1 MNFLEELDEH
11 AAMMERVRGMA
22 PIIEGIA
29 DRLGRCVQA
38 GGTVFWFGNGGS
50 ASQAEH
56 LAAELVGRY
65 EQERAGQ
72 RSLALSTDGAV
83 VTAIANDYGFD
94 EVFARQL
101 TAFGR
106 PGDAVVALS
115 TSGNST
121 NILRGVAAAT
131 MLGAFTVALTGCGG
145 GRLAE
150 TVDCAVVVPDD
161 RTSRIQEA
169 HLFIGHLLCG
179 AVEAATVGSDDGP

>member
-65 EQERAGQ
+65 EAGARRAA
-72 RSLALSTDGAV
+72 LA
-83 VTAIANDYGFD
+83 
-94 EVFARQL
+94 
-101 TAFGR
+101 GR
-106 PGDAVVALS
+106 
-115 TSGNST
+115 
-121 NILRGVAAAT
+121 
-131 MLGAFTVALTGCGG
+131 
-145 GRLAE
+145 
-150 TVDCAVVVPDD
+150 
-161 RTSRIQEA
+161 
-169 HLFIGHLLCG
+169 
-179 AVEAATVGSDDGP
+179 